1 MDVEDH
7 VAEGER
13 FLIEVFRDTPD
24 IAGLDGF
31 KIRKQRTFGEQLIDG
46 GNPAVDG
53 AVVDEDVGVQGGV
66 VKGLHLDGHCGQGV
80 FLAALVERDI
90 LAARHTDGLGDI
102 VAGFADIDC
111 AGRRDVE
118 ERDGLARRLLV
129 EHGRERGDEVIIIC
143 AGRVLSAEQG
153 GIELQPLHAAQRL
166 RLVA

>member
-1 MDVEDH
+1 MV
-7 VAEGER
+7 
-13 FLIEVFRDTPD
+13 I
-24 IAGLDGF
+24 
-31 KIRKQRTFGEQLIDG
+31 
-46 GNPAVDG
+46 VDR
-53 AVVDEDVGVQGGV
+53 AFSSPLSSNETYS
-66 VKGLHLDGHCGQGV
+66 
-80 FLAALVERDI
+80 
-90 LAARHTDGLGDI
+90 ARHTDGLGDI